1 MSSHTIVYLD
11 QNYLSNMAKA
21 RIGSIKDKDE
31 AIFWHSLFNDL
42 KKAVLADK
50 IACPESEFHSTE
62 AQYDKR
68 LEDAIIG
75 TIKELSW
82 GLQFHSWKSI
92 LESQIENSART
103 FLGQQLDESEWWA
116 TAFQSDPHAPVESRM
131 EDIGGEK
138 WRIDVDFSLPDNA
151 ITRDRRLKSE
161 FVVESQEVL
170 DKHINNRPDDLPE
183 ALIQSKKS
191 FIAGYMGN
199 VAEQYI
205 IRALREGELL
215 DKVVAIG
222 NYAGLVDLWNRL
234 NKIGINTDD
243 HDAVMAF
250 AESKELLDS
259 LFVDIFA
266 SIDAVLSTYYPA
278 NRKIQAGDYYDLPI
292 MAIAL
297 PYSDVIA
304 TDNFI
309 KGILVNILHFDD
321 KYKARIFSATDKD
334 RLAFQKLIRALI

>member
-21 RIGSIKDKDE
+21 QHGFIKDKDE
-31 AIFWHSLFNDL
+31 AIFWHSLFDDL
-42 KKAVLADK
+42 KETVLADK
-50 IACPESEFHSTE
+50 IACPESEFHAAE

-82 GLQFHSWKSI
+82 GLKFQTWESI
-92 LESQIENSART
+92 LESQIEDAART
-103 FLGQQLDESEWWA
+103 FLGQQPDEREWW
-116 TAFQSDPHAPVESRM
+116 TIAFQSDPHALVESRM
-131 EDIGGEK
+131 EDIGGEN
-138 WRIDVDFSLPDNA
+138 WRIDVDFSLPDSDL
-151 ITRDRRLKSE
+151 TRNRRIKSD

-183 ALIQSKKS
+183 ALIQSKKGL
-191 FIAGYMGN
+191 IASYMGN
-199 VAEQYI
+199 VAKQNI

-215 DKVVAIG
+215 DKVIAEEK
-222 NYAGLVDLWNRL
+222 YAGLVDLWNCL

-250 AESKELLDS
+250 AESKELLNS
-259 LFVDIFA
+259 PFVDIFA

-278 NRKIQAGDYYDLPI
+278 SRKIQTGDYYDLPI
-292 MAIAL
+292 MALTL
-297 PYSDVIA
+297 PYSNVIA

-309 KGILVNILHFDD
+309 KGVLVNILRLDD
-321 KYKARIFSATDKD
+321 KYKARIFSAIDKD
-334 RLAFQKLIRALI
+334 RLAFQKFIRGL